1 MKKKYVAYKGE
12 KYTIEWYIDEKG
24 ESQSLE
30 YLLNLDPPSQQKIFY
45 LFKRI
50 ADFGVINDKT
60 KFRNEGDSIFA
71 FKPQPNRFL
80 SFFVKD
86 AKIIITNAF
95 MKKTDKLP
103 KNEKIKALKYKEDY
117 LKRTAEGKYYEK

>member
-30 YLLNLDPPSQQKIFY
+30 YLLNLDPRSQQKVFY